1 MAMLTSCASQSID
14 GGYCPWGMRWR
25 QQYPQQE
32 WEVHSTNG
40 WHWQAFVKALGT
52 ESHLSC
58 FALSRAFGTVSFLKG
73 RNHTFEIYFR
83 PRGLNQ
89 TEAVTWAI
97 YVK

>member
-25 QQYPQQE
+25 QPYPQQE

-40 WHWQAFVKALGT
+40 RHWQAFVKALGT

-97 YVK
+97 YVM